1 MSFFSDF
8 IMKVKYNPAVITGP
22 QVTTETTSI
31 VNPKHLLKNLLQCV
45 KNYTEIPY
53 DPKIKND
60 YYRRPVSIEKDNND
74 NVSCHALYHQLRVT
88 I

>member
-22 QVTTETTSI
+22 RVTTATTSI
-31 VNPKHLLKNLLQCV
+31 VIPKHLLKNLLQCI

-53 DPKIKND
+53 DPKIKMITIEGPFQLKKTATTMC
-60 YYRRPVSIEKDNND
+60 RVMHSI
-74 NVSCHALYHQLRVT
+74 T
-88 I
+88 IYE